1 MALEELE
8 AGHTQLRADLMGRM
22 DRLQDTITIIR
33 DDVRVNFGRADAV
46 QRVAENVR
54 IEARSLYQL
63 VNGVRDDL
71 LALNNVVSG
80 MEREIHHLQSE
91 VQSLR
96 GGA

>member
-1 MALEELE
+1 M
-8 AGHTQLRADLMGRM
+8 
-22 DRLQDTITIIR
+22 R
-33 DDVRVNFGRADAV
+33 DDIRVNFGRADAV

-80 MEREIHHLQSE
+80 MERQIQNLQSE